1 MNILLLCLGAF
12 IAGVFVG
19 ARLWIALIICAAVL
33 AAWWF
38 GRFKPPPD
46 RLKHL
51 NHFGPR
57 PS

>member
-1 MNILLLCLGAF
+1 MNILFLCLGAF

-19 ARLWIALIICAAVL
+19 ARLWVALIFCAVVL

-38 GRFKPPPD
+38 GRSKPPPD

-57 PS
+57 PP